1 MYWPWLSRM
10 AHSFQCMDAAM
21 HVLTIRW
28 LGRLHLMVHGGM
40 YGAIGWTTMNAIRHL
55 PRFFTSAVAIGGR
68 AHGASWSRPA
78 WGLGRWRRRG
88 QCRPLSSCYE
98 RVDGQA
104 WSSPCTSRNCAA
116 ANARFLASPSSQ
128 CQNQAEGAA
137 VTHSQESH
145 DPSSIL
151 QLWQPDWLPRL
162 FDDVGTVTVVQ
173 DICERPATLAEET
186 SAFRRKVDRSFGWH
200 GKVLNDQQKSQRAA
214 AQTTLQSLASTIVHS
229 DLHVTVPTVLKLPC
243 CQDQIHG

>member
-1 MYWPWLSRM
+1 MKEWM
-10 AHSFQCMDAAM
+10 AKH
-21 HVLTIRW
+21 
-28 LGRLHLMVHGGM
+28 
-40 YGAIGWTTMNAIRHL
+40 
-55 PRFFTSAVAIGGR
+55 
-68 AHGASWSRPA
+68 
-78 WGLGRWRRRG
+78 
-88 QCRPLSSCYE
+88 
-98 RVDGQA
+98 GQA
-104 WSSPCTSRNCAA
+104 RALLEIAPPPMPD
-116 ANARFLASPSSQ
+116 FLQAPPSQ

-214 AQTTLQSLASTIVHS
+214 AQTTLQSLASTILHS

>member
-1 MYWPWLSRM
+1 MSSGIFQGFSQALSQLVAEHM
-10 AHSFQCMDAAM
+10 AQAEAGRPGDSGGGAGVDNVDHFPAAM
-21 HVLTIRW
+21 KEWMAKH
-28 LGRLHLMVHGGM
+28 
-40 YGAIGWTTMNAIRHL
+40 
-55 PRFFTSAVAIGGR
+55 
-68 AHGASWSRPA
+68 
-78 WGLGRWRRRG
+78 
-88 QCRPLSSCYE
+88 
-98 RVDGQA
+98 GQA
-104 WSSPCTSRNCAA
+104 RALLEIAPPPMPD
-116 ANARFLASPSSQ
+116 FLQAPPSQ